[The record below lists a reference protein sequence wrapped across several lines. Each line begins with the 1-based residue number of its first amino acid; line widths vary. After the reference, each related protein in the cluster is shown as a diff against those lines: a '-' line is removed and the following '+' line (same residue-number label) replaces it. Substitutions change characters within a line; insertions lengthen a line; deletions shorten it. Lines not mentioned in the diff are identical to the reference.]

1 MSNSPESSASA
12 GTARTDAVRR
22 YASWVSAAAL
32 AAWAWWWWISL
43 EELNL
48 WGCAATWIRHPFFGA
63 DFTTQSDYA
72 ARVWVGGADP
82 YLFRDHLFHYPPIVI
97 RLFLWTPFFPN
108 STALRI
114 WVVVLAALIV
124 LGTLAAVRMRR
135 QLGLE
140 RLPAL
145 VALALVLFSFPA
157 IFTLERSNFDLITLA
172 VLLVTLPLFRRSSP
186 RAEFIAGCILAIGPW
201 VKLYPGIMGL
211 GLIATRRW
219 RALAGFGLAGLAI
232 GLAAPAE
239 TLRSFEALRL
249 AVERIKQAAKVDPL
263 PTWSHSLSIAWQNL
277 GQALADTPLAEP
289 LQAISGDAA
298 GMILVLLAGGW
309 VSWRIYRA
317 RGAEGVL
324 YPLLL
329 WLNALGSCVGAIAND
344 YSLMFL
350 PLTVVAVFSI
360 RDPWFVRIA
369 MALLIV
375 WWQPIELPIGAVPLF
390 IIKMMGL
397 VATGVC
403 LVRRA
408 EELAE
413 RAARPAESPSG
424 NDERSQSAE
433 TQGDGVAPAPL
444 RA

>member
-1 MSNSPESSASA
+1 MSNSPESSANA
-12 GTARTDAVRR
+12 GTSRADALRR

-32 AAWAWWWWISL
+32 AGWAWWWWISL

-72 ARVWVGGADP
+72 ARVWLGGADP

-97 RLFLWTPFFPN
+97 RLFLWTPHFPN

-114 WVVVLAALIV
+114 WVVVLAILIV
-124 LGTLAAVRMRR
+124 LGTLAAVRVRR
-135 QLGLE
+135 RLGLE

-145 VALALVLFSFPA
+145 AAVALVLFSFPA

-172 VLLVTLPLFRRSSP
+172 VVLLALPLFRRNSP
-186 RAEFIAGCILAIGPW
+186 RAEFIAGCILAVGPW

-219 RALAGFGLAGLAI
+219 RATAGFALAGVAI

-277 GQALADTPLAEP
+277 GQALADTPLAGP
-289 LQAISGDAA
+289 VQAISGDAA
-298 GMILVLLAGGW
+298 GMTLVLATGGW
-309 VSWRIYRA
+309 VSWRVYRA

-350 PLTVVAVFSI
+350 PLAIVAVFSL
-360 RDPWFVRIA
+360 RDPWFVRIS
-369 MALLIV
+369 MALLLV

-390 IIKMMGL
+390 IIKLMAL
-397 VATGVC
+397 AAVGVC

-408 EELAE
+408 QELAQH
-413 RAARPAESPSG
+413 AARPVPS
-424 NDERSQSAE
+424 RSGGSASAE
-433 TQGDGVAPAPL
+433 GAEGQGDGVAPAPL
-444 RA
+444 GA